1 MHVSPASASIKVDP
15 GDWIRAPYADCAQCG
30 ARDAVGLLMVSK
42 MVALRRCRVCMR
54 DTRQELPVP
63 PSPRVLYLDQWA
75 LSSLAKARHP
85 ETRERFASEDDR
97 AAGGGSW
104 PRLMARIERLVKA
117 NLLVCPRSSIHRA
130 ESSLDSRLWDA
141 LRRVHVHVSGDARLL
156 DHAEVKRG
164 QLYAGF
170 CAWLDGVEPSFP
182 GREDVL
188 HLRRGWPDL
197 LQVMSSYQPDPNETE
212 SLRVGR
218 QSRGER
224 LQRQV
229 ETWGSEARTFD
240 ERRQEQLAAYGPSF
254 LPVKPLSDLYALT
267 RHAMAE
273 RSISVE
279 RWDLEV
285 ERFLHSESPGR
296 TPFARLACDLLASIG
311 WLAEQS
317 QCPKLDDGMIDDVQ
331 AFSAYALTCDAFTV
345 DRRFAHV
352 LRASPMSDRLPR
364 TAIFAGN
371 ELDSLESWLIGV
383 EADAPAGHFDLLD
396 DVYGPG
402 WLEPFAGILD
412 PPARRS
418 QSARTAKAAPTEP
431 RRKQRFR
438 VRDAP

>member
-1 MHVSPASASIKVDP
+1 
-15 GDWIRAPYADCAQCG
+15 
-30 ARDAVGLLMVSK
+30 
-42 MVALRRCRVCMR
+42 MR
-54 DTRQELPVP
+54 DTRQELPAA

-85 ETRERFASEDDR
+85 ETRERFASDDDR

-117 NLLVCPRSSIHRA
+117 SLLVCPRSSIHRA

-141 LRRVHVHVSGDARLL
+141 LRRIHVHVSGDARLR
-156 DHAEVKRG
+156 DHADVKRG
-164 QLYAGF
+164 QLYSSF
-170 CAWLDGVEPSFP
+170 CAWLDGVEPSFA

-188 HLRRGWPDL
+188 QLRNGWPDL
-197 LQVMSSYQPDPNETE
+197 LQVMSSYQPDPNEME

-229 ETWGSEARTFD
+229 ETWESEARTFD

-267 RHAMAE
+267 RVAMDE
-273 RSISVE
+273 RSIPAK
-279 RWDLEV
+279 RWGSEV

-296 TPFARLACDLLASIG
+296 TPFAQLASNLLASIG
-311 WLAEQS
+311 WLAERS

-331 AFSAYALTCDAFTV
+331 AFSAYASSCDAFTV

-352 LRASPMSDRLPR
+352 LRASPMTDRLPS

-371 ELDSLESWLIGV
+371 ELDQLQSWLIDA
-383 EADAPAGHFDLLD
+383 ETDAPAGHFDLLD
-396 DVYGPG
+396 SVYGPG

-418 QSARTAKAAPTEP
+418 RTALGTPTPVIETARPAEAAPTEP
-431 RRKQRFR
+431 RHKAADPPVGRLVIQERRRRENGLRK
-438 VRDAP
+438 PT